1 MLYAEFPQRDLTLFA
16 IISMVYTF
24 QDCSTTSY
32 GGKPL
37 PLLLAA
43 VDELNEALMKEE
55 VPLVSLRGDAR
66 LHPADLSDIL
76 TYTVQK
82 AEAAG
87 RSGFTITDACFSVSH
102 FIGTYS
108 TKVGGEAITL
118 RLQPR
123 WGSGMLSYL
132 LQYTT
137 GIYQPPNAAA
147 PTQTE
152 KDGATWLLVMLWKSL
167 FNQALR
173 RYHIPKE
180 YRVRKTNNRFFRG
193 RLDVPRQIRE
203 NVVDQSRFACLDAPL
218 TMDTP
223 ISRTIRQVIRLLSKA
238 GAYPALMRDLA
249 GYEERLAAFGV
260 SAQGVRPEEIAKI
273 RYTRFSIGYRP
284 LMQASVALLRRF
296 GGGHDHTGSPL
307 QETPSYLIDLAELWE
322 NYLLAVLGRHLP
334 TRYRVFSPN
343 HRGGEWLLAGE
354 RRQIRPDLLIERE
367 GHVVAVLDAKFKNDT
382 QVGRYEKD
390 GISREDL
397 YQMGTYLYHYG
408 REDHPLLGLFITPV
422 RGAPQGDVAAL
433 SRHPQHRLGVLTF
446 DITGWDAAALV
457 SESPALEQ
465 LRRAEAAFAQKV
477 LHALEG

>member
-1 MLYAEFPQRDLTLFA
+1 
-16 IISMVYTF
+16 MVYTF
-24 QDCSTTSY
+24 QDCSTTRY

-43 VDELNEALMKEE
+43 VDELNTALMKGE
-55 VPLVSLRGDAR
+55 VPLVSLRGDPRPYA
-66 LHPADLSDIL
+66 ADLSDIL

-87 RSGFTITDACFSVSH
+87 RAGYIITEACFSVSH

-108 TKVGGEAITL
+108 TKIGGEVITL

-132 LQYTT
+132 LQYTS

-147 PTQTE
+147 PMQTE
-152 KDGATWLLVMLWKSL
+152 RDGATWLLVMLWKSL

-173 RYHIPKE
+173 RCHIPKE
-180 YRVRKTNNRFFRG
+180 YRVRKTNDRFFRS
-193 RLDVPRQIRE
+193 RLDVPRQIRD
-203 NVVDQSRFACLDAPL
+203 NAVDQSRFACLDAPL
-218 TMDTP
+218 TMDTS
-223 ISRTIRQVIRLLSKA
+223 ISRTILQVIRLLSKA

-260 SAQGVRPEEIAKI
+260 SAQVVRAEEIAKI

-296 GGGHDHTGSPL
+296 GGGHDRAESLL
-307 QETPSYLIDLAELWE
+307 QDTPSYLIDLAELWE
-322 NYLLAVLGRHLP
+322 NYLLAVLGRYLP
-334 TRYRVFSPN
+334 ARYRIFSPN
-343 HRGGEWLLAGE
+343 HKGGEWLLEGE

-390 GISREDL
+390 GVSREDL
-397 YQMGTYLYHYG
+397 YQMSTYLYHYG
-408 REDHPLLGLFITPV
+408 RTDRSLLGLFITPV

-446 DITGWDAAALV
+446 DITGWDAAGLA
-457 SESPALEQ
+457 SASPALEQ
-465 LRRAEAAFAQKV
+465 LRRAEATFAQKV